1 MFAAVP
7 QISSDQGRPGCALFL
22 PRTGTSSP
30 LRRREKRR
38 TSVLGSPLPF
48 PAPAP
53 PPGSSLSKLKRRIRS
68 NLCHEM
74 PGERGEKKGEGCGG
88 GGDPSGLAGSCFF
101 SGRSPRALHL
111 TLPPAPR
118 VLVQP
123 ERRVP
128 AICNYSGCFSGAPR
142 CLGFVARAKAK
153 LTKPHHRAVGLVW
166 FSFIYLFFFFS
177 SLQKQTLPSFLH
189 PPLFQLLLEIPN
201 LSTWVSLS
209 CRRGKPLLF
218 LSLGSRNNRH
228 VKGQWASPYKAQNLI
243 NFIKG
248 GSVYAI

>member
-7 QISSDQGRPGCALFL
+7 QISSDQGRPGCALFP

-38 TSVLGSPLPF
+38 TSVLGSPLPV

-74 PGERGEKKGEGCGG
+74 PGERGEKKGEGCGAG
-88 GGDPSGLAGSCFF
+88 GGIQVGLQVPAFSPADP
-101 SGRSPRALHL
+101 PRALHL

-166 FSFIYLFFFFS
+166 FSFFFFFLVPCRSKPYLAS
-177 SLQKQTLPSFLH
+177 STPLSSSSCLRFLI
-189 PPLFQLLLEIPN
+189 FQLG
-201 LSTWVSLS
+201 SLS
-209 CRRGKPLLF
+209 LVDGAS
-218 LSLGSRNNRH
+218 LSFFFPWDPGTI
-228 VKGQWASPYKAQNLI
+228 GM
-243 NFIKG
+243 
-248 GSVYAI
+248 